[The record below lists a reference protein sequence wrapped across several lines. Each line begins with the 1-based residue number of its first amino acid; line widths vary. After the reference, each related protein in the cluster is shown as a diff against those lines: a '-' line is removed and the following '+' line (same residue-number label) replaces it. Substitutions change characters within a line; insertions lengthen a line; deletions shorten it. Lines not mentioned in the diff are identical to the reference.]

1 MLLLLVALYYYQF
14 LDKDTSDRNFF
25 FQVLEVIVEADDI
38 SDEQK
43 ARICKK
49 LAEADKV
56 THFNF

>member
-1 MLLLLVALYYYQF
+1 MV
-14 LDKDTSDRNFF
+14 
-25 FQVLEVIVEADDI
+25 VEAEDI

-56 THFNF
+56 TLLESAYVYILISNFNISVRWLRLSL

>member
-1 MLLLLVALYYYQF
+1 VIEC
-14 LDKDTSDRNFF
+14 F
-25 FQVLEVIVEADDI
+25 FQILEVIVEADDI

-56 THFNF
+56 ILISKFA